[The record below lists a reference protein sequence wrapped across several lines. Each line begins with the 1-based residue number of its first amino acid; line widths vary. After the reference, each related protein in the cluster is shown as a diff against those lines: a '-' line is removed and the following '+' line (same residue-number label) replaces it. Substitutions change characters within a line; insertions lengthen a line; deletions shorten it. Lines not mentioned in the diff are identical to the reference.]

1 MDWCLLLVLKYSQ
14 PWPPYMILLSQLLTY
29 LLELQVHLCVSLS
42 DTFCI
47 VFLTSYDLLIFCYV
61 LSAVKSSHWFI
72 DFDSFFFFHSRIF
85 IWFFPKSL
93 KNHFQFPMKIQTL
106 LLISLNVVSAVVL
119 GSTAAHFSVSVFVVA
134 VGSHLNHH
142 MCLVI
147 LHRAFLSLPPR
158 VGGCGG
164 DWLDLSFTLESPWM
178 T

>member
-1 MDWCLLLVLKYSQ
+1 
-14 PWPPYMILLSQLLTY
+14 
-29 LLELQVHLCVSLS
+29 
-42 DTFCI
+42 
-47 VFLTSYDLLIFCYV
+47 
-61 LSAVKSSHWFI
+61 
-72 DFDSFFFFHSRIF
+72 
-85 IWFFPKSL
+85 
-93 KNHFQFPMKIQTL
+93 MKIQTL

-164 DWLDLSFTLESPWM
+164 DWLDLSFRLESPWM